1 MKFLS
6 FTFAT
11 IQIAIANTVTTC
23 TGNKKNIVV
32 IVIIIMVVVT
42 AITFAISQKWVYT
55 VISQCHC
62 TLNRRQKLLKIV
74 TITLTNCYP
83 SIT

>member
-42 AITFAISQKWVYT
+42 AITFAISQK
-55 VISQCHC
+55 
-62 TLNRRQKLLKIV
+62 
-74 TITLTNCYP
+74 
-83 SIT
+83 